1 MNRSAPLTAATSA
14 APTSASEHGT
24 GSTPTPVTS
33 PGAVT
38 GPAPVR
44 APVRGMT
51 PSPYRPT
58 GLLGLS
64 LHLTRARFA
73 AHEGES
79 LLYLASVLA
88 FVVCSALALTVA
100 GGTWMFY
107 NRWRHPYGILLDV
120 YAENPNYQNLTMG
133 YFELALV
140 ACALLVAPM
149 FTLASAAAVLGARGR
164 ERRLA
169 ALRLLGMSSSAV
181 TRMSLIDTLVQAT
194 VGTLIG
200 VVIYLVTLPLWSNLS
215 MLAMPLR
222 AAEMLLPWYLIA
234 AVCLAVVALGLASSW
249 WGLRQVRISPLG
261 VARRTTRP
269 ALRAWRILFFVG
281 VLGIGFLVLS
291 SLSFGSSSGFWVFLL
306 IAGVML
312 VMIEGM
318 NIAGPWLL
326 QQMSKLIARSPRPSV
341 IWAARRV
348 QADPKT
354 TWQRVVGIGLLS
366 LIGGYVAVMPIQTST
381 SQQGAIPTL
390 EAFSRA
396 TQWDVTKGVII
407 TLGVGFVLT
416 ATSILI
422 TQASAVFERAEQTVA
437 MHKMGAPLS
446 YNTAVMWLETLGPLV
461 LSVALGAGLGATM
474 AYPGARRAQEAGVDG
489 SSGPMVMGIV
499 LGVGVCLAVAAL
511 IACQP
516 LQRQVLNRA
525 RRPND

>member
-1 MNRSAPLTAATSA
+1 MSRTAP
-14 APTSASEHGT
+14 SAS
-24 GSTPTPVTS
+24 
-33 PGAVT
+33 AV
-38 GPAPVR
+38 PAPAAGPVGGCTPR
-44 APVRGMT
+44 PVKSPAPGRL
-51 PSPYRPT
+51 T
-58 GLLGLS
+58 GLLGLT
-64 LHLTRARFA
+64 LHLTRARFTA
-73 AHEGES
+73 REGES
-79 LLYLASVLA
+79 LLYLASALA

-120 YAENPNYQNLTMG
+120 YVENPSFQNLTMG

-140 ACALLVAPM
+140 ACTLLVAPM

-200 VVIYLVTLPLWSNLS
+200 LVIYLVTLPLWSNLS
-215 MLAMPLR
+215 MLAMPLH
-222 AAEMLLPWYLIA
+222 AQEMLLPWYLIA
-234 AVCLAVVALGLASSW
+234 AVCLGMVALGLASSW
-249 WGLRQVRISPLG
+249 SGLRQVRISPLG
-261 VARRTTRP
+261 VARRATRP
-269 ALRAWRILFFVG
+269 ALRVWRIVFFAG
-281 VLGIGFLVLS
+281 ALGFGFLILS
-291 SLSFGSSSGFWVFLL
+291 SLSFATTSGLWVFLL

-312 VMIEGM
+312 VMIEGL

-326 QQMSKLIARSPRPSV
+326 QQVSKLIALLPWPSV

-354 TWQRVVGIGLLS
+354 TWQRVAGIGLLS
-366 LIGGYVAVMPIQTST
+366 LIGGYVALAPIQM
-381 SQQGAIPTL
+381 SQQRGSQAIADFTT
-390 EAFSRA
+390 A
-396 TQWDVTKGVII
+396 TQWDITKGVTI

-437 MHKMGAPLS
+437 MHKMGALLS

-474 AYPGARRAQEAGVDG
+474 AYPVLRHAQEMGVTG
-489 SSGPMVMGIV
+489 GSGPMVMGIV
-499 LGVGVCLAVAAL
+499 LGVGVFLAVGAL
-511 IACQP
+511 AACQP
-516 LQRQVLNRA
+516 LQHQVLNRQ